1 MFKKRKLIS
10 IMLTISMMLTLFP
23 FAAFAEEGNAVTVTK
38 SDTTTAGY
46 ADLASAVSAAD
57 DGSIITLN
65 KPVTTDQQ
73 VTMDKNITLD
83 LGGFTLESSAD
94 QAIVVGQNKT
104 LSMKNGTLKS
114 TGATFAVGLSKDA
127 KFNMAKDT
135 VIDATGAGVKGS
147 FTDTDGNTT
156 IVVNGKINSQ
166 DVGVFCKGPKNKVV
180 VDGATINSKYFGVY
194 QNGSYGG
201 SSFTLKNSTIVDT
214 LDNGAGVYVSNNKT
228 NANNQEQGYQT
239 LTIENCNITGVTG
252 VEAKYTNVTIDDKS
266 TLTATGKAVS
276 TTPNNNGSTTSGFA
290 LAITHNGK
298 DTSKDSAAGKVEIK
312 GGTFNGYVGVQKP
325 SAD

>member
-166 DVGVFCKGPKNKVV
+166 DVGVFCKGPNILGFIKMVV
-180 VDGATINSKYFGVY
+180 M
-194 QNGSYGG
+194 
-201 SSFTLKNSTIVDT
+201 
-214 LDNGAGVYVSNNKT
+214 
-228 NANNQEQGYQT
+228 
-239 LTIENCNITGVTG
+239 
-252 VEAKYTNVTIDDKS
+252 
-266 TLTATGKAVS
+266 AVQV
-276 TTPNNNGSTTSGFA
+276 
-290 LAITHNGK
+290 LH
-298 DTSKDSAAGKVEIK
+298 
-312 GGTFNGYVGVQKP
+312 
-325 SAD
+325 